1 MLINAIHRE
10 ELRVAIADNQ
20 KLLDFHLQQHS
31 RATLKSNVYK
41 ATITRLEPSLE
52 AAFADFGG
60 NRPGFLPYKNVSPQY
75 RGPAGAP
82 NKGLSVGQELIIQV
96 EKGQQN
102 KKGAALTTYIS
113 LAGRYLVL
121 RPNSSAGGISQR
133 ARGKARESLRTEL
146 GALKAPPDVNV
157 IARTAGIGCSTED
170 LQRDFDHLIGTWE
183 RIKEEAGKVYAPYL
197 LYREGDLLTRA
208 IRDFLRED
216 FEQIVVD
223 EPATFERTK
232 ELLAIYAPREAH
244 RLVLFEKPT
253 PLFSHHQIEGQI
265 EQIYRR
271 EVKLKSGGYIV
282 IDQVEALTA
291 IDINSANDNK
301 SGSIEE
307 TATRINLEA
316 AEEIAFQL
324 RLRDIGGLIVID
336 FIDMVSHK
344 NRRAVETRLQQAT
357 APDRARIRLG
367 SLSQFCL
374 FELSRQRLNF
384 SISELSQK
392 NCEFCQGNGLVPN
405 FNSFVLSLQRR
416 IQAEASK
423 NNIRT
428 VTAFLPVEVAA
439 YLLNEQRESIAS
451 IEEQQGVSIRIIPKP
466 EMRQP
471 LYSIEST
478 SVAKASKAETV
489 PVEESQHY
497 QPPAHNTV
505 LEMPYPANGSAD
517 DRISAAVEAVE
528 AAAPAPPGNNDIPRD
543 LARES
548 SNTTSNSRRRSRRG
562 AGSRAK
568 SAARGEKGERSLRAV
583 ISEQLR
589 DKAARGEKG
598 ERSLR
603 SERSEKVKPAK
614 EQRPT
619 APVPESKKGR
629 KGNKSLISRFLF
641 GSREPVSEPAG
652 RILEPESATRR
663 ATSRRSGSRQQQ
675 GAAEAKR

>member
-31 RATLKSNVYK
+31 RTTLKSNVYK

-52 AAFADFGG
+52 AAFVDYGG
-60 NRPGFLPYKNVSPQY
+60 NRPGFLPYKNISPLY
-75 RGPAGAP
+75 RGTAGAP

-96 EKGQQN
+96 EKGPQN

-146 GALKAPPDVNV
+146 GALEAPPGINV

-170 LQRDFDHLIGTWE
+170 LQRDFDHLMSTWE
-183 RIKEEAGKVYAPYL
+183 RIKEEAGNVYAPYL
-197 LYREGDLLTRA
+197 IYREGDLLTRA

-223 EPATFERTK
+223 DPATLERTK

-253 PLFSHHQIEGQI
+253 LLFSHFQLEGQI

-271 EVKLKSGGYIV
+271 EVKLKSGGYIA

-291 IDINSANDNK
+291 IDVNSANDKK

-336 FIDMVSHK
+336 FIDMVSGK
-344 NRRAVETRLQQAT
+344 NRRAVETKLRQAT
-357 APDRARIRLG
+357 APDRARVRLG

-374 FELSRQRLNF
+374 FEMSRQRLTF
-384 SISELSQK
+384 SIRELSQK
-392 NCEFCQGNGLVPN
+392 NCEFCQGSGLVPN
-405 FNSFVLSLQRR
+405 FNSFVMSLQHR
-416 IQAEASK
+416 IQVEASK
-423 NNIRT
+423 NNIHT
-428 VTAFLPVEVAA
+428 VTAYLPVEVAA
-439 YLLNEQRESIAS
+439 YLLNEQRESIAN
-451 IEEQQGVSIRIIPKP
+451 IEKQQGVCIRIIPKP

-478 SVAKASKAETV
+478 LISKADKIEAV
-489 PVEESQHY
+489 PIEDSHYY
-497 QPPAHNTV
+497 QPPAHDTI
-505 LEMPYPANGSAD
+505 LEIPYSLNDSAD
-517 DRISAAVEAVE
+517 DKILAAVEATTH
-528 AAAPAPPGNNDIPRD
+528 ASLIDDLRDDPR
-543 LARES
+543 EPS
-548 SNTTSNSRRRSRRG
+548 SGSPSNSRRRSRRG
-562 AGSRAK
+562 TGSRAQK
-568 SAARGEKGERSLRAV
+568 SEGSP
-583 ISEQLR
+583 
-589 DKAARGEKG
+589 
-598 ERSLR
+598 R
-603 SERSEKVKPAK
+603 SERNEKDKPSK
-614 EQRPT
+614 EQRPAVP
-619 APVPESKKGR
+619 APKSKKSS
-629 KGNKSLISRFLF
+629 KSSISRFLF
-641 GSREPVSEPAG
+641 GAREPVSEAPAPG
-652 RILEPESATRR
+652 KVVELESAPKR
-663 ATSRRSGSRQQQ
+663 APSRRNSSRQQQ
-675 GAAEAKR
+675 GAAETKR